1 MAWSITSLR
10 MLGKFEAAKY
20 SFHLFI
26 APVHP
31 DRKLGNLQLR
41 MGHAHIEIADT
52 ASNLA
57 EIALQVGDIRLNSP
71 KHFEYE
77 LIRYV

>member
-31 DRKLGNLQLR
+31 DRELGNLELH
-41 MGHAHIEIADT
+41 MGHAHYEIADT
-52 ASNLA
+52 ASDFA
-57 EIALQVGDIRLNSP
+57 DIGLQVGDIRLNSP
-71 KHFEYE
+71 KHFAYE